1 MEDQEA
7 RELIHAVNKTLQEE
21 PKKYTMSRYS
31 IILSLNIVFNRIGI
45 TEISIQE
52 IVNLMK
58 KNITLFMEQHFDI
71 NDEINIFGYYN
82 YTHDNEE
89 DRKLFSEY
97 MKELRQHY
105 KAIIEN
111 AKIEN
116 LRSILINKDSWAQD
130 LYEYVSNSDLLTQK
144 TFFSR
149 LDLDILIELINSS
162 SNEKIIKFKNVVVN
176 KVYPFSN
183 IKDYYSADK
192 DSIDAFVSKL
202 NNYYNE
208 IKDTKKIRSIIIKDL
223 IKELKNISSRL
234 S

>member
-1 MEDQEA
+1 
-7 RELIHAVNKTLQEE
+7 
-21 PKKYTMSRYS
+21 
-31 IILSLNIVFNRIGI
+31 
-45 TEISIQE
+45 
-52 IVNLMK
+52 
-58 KNITLFMEQHFDI
+58 MEQHFDI

-223 IKELKNISSRL
+223 IKELKNISSRP